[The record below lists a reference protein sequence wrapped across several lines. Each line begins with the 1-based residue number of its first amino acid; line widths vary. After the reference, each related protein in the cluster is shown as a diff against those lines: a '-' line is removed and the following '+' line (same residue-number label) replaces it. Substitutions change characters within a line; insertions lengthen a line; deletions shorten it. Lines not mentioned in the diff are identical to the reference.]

1 MAKIWI
7 TYAWDDNE
15 QGDVDFIAQELE
27 RSGVE
32 VKLDRWNLAAG
43 RRLWTQIENFICS
56 EKQSDAWLLFATGN
70 SLLSE
75 SCKEE
80 YAYALNRALSA
91 RGNEFPVIALF
102 LGPADQSLIPAG
114 IKTRLYLS
122 ITDPDWK
129 ERIVAAA
136 EGRLH
141 QVGHQQIQPFHLKIH
156 TDQPGNKPFA
166 IEVRPRAGVWA
177 PFIAAIP
184 LEEKERVDPNIMIGP
199 RDIPTNSGMLVNC
212 GKGQSPD
219 GKMWFMNAGNQ
230 ATPTES
236 YYVWCS
242 SLPSTLLFGV
252 NGREPQFIFTFEGL
266 GNSISGSIT

>member
-15 QGDVDFIAQELE
+15 QGDVDFIAQELQ

-32 VKLDRWNLAAG
+32 VKLDRWNIAAG
-43 RRLWTQIENFICS
+43 QRLWTQIENFICL
-56 EKQSDAWLLFATGN
+56 EKQSDAWLLVATSN

-102 LGPADQSLIPAG
+102 LGPADQNLIPAG

-129 ERIVAAA
+129 ERIVASA
-136 EGRLH
+136 EGRPH
-141 QVGHQQIQPFHLKIH
+141 QVGLADVQPYHLKIH
-156 TDQPGNKPFA
+156 TALGGNKPFA

-177 PFIAAIP
+177 PFIAGIP

-199 RDIPTNSGMLVNC
+199 RDLPTNSGMLVNC
-212 GKGQSPD
+212 GECPSPD
-219 GKMWFMNAGNQ
+219 GKMWVMIAGNQ

-242 SLPSTLLFGV
+242 SLPTTLIFGV
-252 NGREPQFIFTFEGL
+252 DGRAPQFTVNLEGL
-266 GNSISGSIT
+266 AI